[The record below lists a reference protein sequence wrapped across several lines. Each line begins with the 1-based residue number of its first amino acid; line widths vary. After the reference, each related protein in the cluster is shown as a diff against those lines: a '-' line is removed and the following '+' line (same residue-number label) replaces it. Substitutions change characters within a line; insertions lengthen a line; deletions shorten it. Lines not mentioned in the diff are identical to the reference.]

1 MVVRSLSGLLLM
13 LCTFMS
19 MAGQPAWLTQMITE
33 REGARASVRQEV
45 PVSHSSGFWRTHG
58 LILFYGS
65 QCPHC
70 RQFAPTLKAWADR
83 NGAGVL
89 PLAFDNQPLPEF
101 PRFLPATTEW
111 VNAAFQGSAIS
122 YPALFVM
129 HPKTNA
135 LYPVGFGAMSHAEI
149 NERIAMMI
157 PKIEAYEQH
166 GSIK

>member
-1 MVVRSLSGLLLM
+1 MIVRSILGFALVLSTLAS
-13 LCTFMS
+13 F
-19 MAGQPAWLTQMITE
+19 AGQSAWLTQMIAE
-33 REGARASVRQEV
+33 RESARPHDEVTASETR
-45 PVSHSSGFWRTHG
+45 STGFWSTHG

-70 RQFAPTLKAWADR
+70 RQFAPTLKNWAER

-111 VNAAFQGSAIS
+111 VNAAFQGNAIS

-135 LYPVGFGAMSHAEI
+135 LYPVGFGAMTDDEI
-149 NERIAMMI
+149 NARMAMVV
-157 PKIEAYEQH
+157 PKIEAYEQR
-166 GSIK
+166 GSAQ